1 MIVEVHNK
9 SKTHKVEFYSSI
21 RKLPIRRMN
30 KFNKFLMVASEV
42 GSSVEDVQKRLSRAM
57 GYFAANDK
65 KSGLQELNNMIN
77 TIHHAHEEY
86 NPTHMALA
94 VMVKSIDGKEFD
106 SFQEDDLD
114 NILDQLDKIGF
125 NQEQAEETT
134 IELKKN

>member
-1 MIVEVHNK
+1 MIVEVLDK
-9 SKTHKVEFYSSI
+9 KQTHKVEFYSTI
-21 RKLPIRRMN
+21 RKLPIRRFA

-42 GSSVEDVQKRLSRAM
+42 GCSVEDAQKRLSRAM

-94 VMVKSIDGKEFD
+94 VMVKSIDGKELE

-114 NILDQLDKIGF
+114 NILDHLGRIGF
-125 NQEQAEETT
+125 NQKQAEGTT